1 MDCPVCG
8 TESLTWFTDR
18 IVCVQYEADGNDTS
32 CGAVFDLDRDTVRKS
47 WMKRLVKSSCKGDA
61 EFPCPQ
67 QTQGGQ
73 DSIQCPSC
81 EALEDKE
88 LFFDFEDRE
97 SEPDVDSMVDL
108 DKIWKC
114 DNE

>member
-8 TESLTWFTDR
+8 TEHSLTFFTDR
-18 IVCVQYEADGNDTS
+18 IVCVQYEHDNSDTS

-97 SEPDVDSMVDL
+97 SEPDVDNMVDTAAF
-108 DKIWKC
+108 I
-114 DNE
+114 